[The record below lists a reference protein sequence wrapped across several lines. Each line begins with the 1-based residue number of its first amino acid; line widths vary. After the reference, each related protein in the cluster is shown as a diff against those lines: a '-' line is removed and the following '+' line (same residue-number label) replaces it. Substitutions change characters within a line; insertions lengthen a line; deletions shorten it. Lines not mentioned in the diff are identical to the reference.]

1 VVLIP
6 GLSALQARGDH
17 EGYSGHL
24 DWGLRLVA
32 LLALPCAVAMLVF
45 AKPMVAVLFHYGRF
59 SPEAVDMTVLA
70 LRGYGVGLLGLIG
83 VKVLAPGFFAQQDL
97 RTPVRIAVV
106 VLACTQLMNLVFVP
120 WLGHAGLACP
130 SAWGPWSTRLAAV
143 RPAGPGLY
151 RASPGWPLFLLRL
164 LPANLGLGLWLGWT
178 TQAVDWLAWRS
189 HALLRAGAG
198 RGHRRRRGDLLRP
211 AVAGGAAAPHLSA
224 ASLTRAPPGLHSQA
238 MSLPMRLEA
247 PSALE
252 YFAALVADDA
262 HFPLLE
268 AAALLGQD
276 AEPGLD
282 VQAVID
288 EVDRL
293 GQRFCSRLPADA
305 SALHRLRMLN
315 RYFFHELGFGGN
327 ANNFYDPQ
335 NSYLHRVLETRRGIP
350 VSLAVLYIELATQA
364 ACRPW
369 VCRFRGTSW

>member
-1 VVLIP
+1 
-6 GLSALQARGDH
+6 
-17 EGYSGHL
+17 
-24 DWGLRLVA
+24 
-32 LLALPCAVAMLVF
+32 
-45 AKPMVAVLFHYGRF
+45 
-59 SPEAVDMTVLA
+59 
-70 LRGYGVGLLGLIG
+70 
-83 VKVLAPGFFAQQDL
+83 
-97 RTPVRIAVV
+97 
-106 VLACTQLMNLVFVP
+106 
-120 WLGHAGLACP
+120 
-130 SAWGPWSTRLAAV
+130 
-143 RPAGPGLY
+143 
-151 RASPGWPLFLLRL
+151 
-164 LPANLGLGLWLGWT
+164 
-178 TQAVDWLAWRS
+178 
-189 HALLRAGAG
+189 
-198 RGHRRRRGDLLRP
+198 
-211 AVAGGAAAPHLSA
+211 
-224 ASLTRAPPGLHSQA
+224 
-238 MSLPMRLEA
+238 MRLEA

-252 YFAALVADDA
+252 YFAALVAEDA

-364 ACRPW
+364 GLPALGVSFPGHFLVKLHLPAGEVLLDPLDGRSLSREELEERLEPFCQQRGLVGDDAVPLGLFLQAAPARDILARMLGNLKSIHRAAGDV
-369 VCRFRGTSW
+369 VCGLAVQERLVRLLPEAWEEWRDRGLLLAELGQSQAAADDLALYLREAPEADDAQEIRRQLRVLREQPPPRWH